1 MNYLQFLEVL
11 WIPAALMFG
20 WQQYM
25 IHKLAD
31 KIDKKADTSDV
42 SELKEDIKKVIELLT
57 ESRIEMSRWQGR
69 TEQKHL

>member
-1 MNYLQFLEVL
+1 
-11 WIPAALMFG
+11 MFG

-31 KIDKKADTSDV
+31 KLEKKADISDM
-42 SELKEDIKKVIELLT
+42 SELKNDIKKVLDLLT

-69 TEQKHL
+69 TEQKQLQS